1 MGHSCNV
8 PAASGSKR
16 ISWRCP
22 DCRQTWDY
30 VPNSTPTVLDAAVG
44 NRAADG
50 SELTWWGG
58 KKKRR

>member
-1 MGHSCNV
+1 MSHSCAV

-22 DCRQTWDY
+22 VCRTTWDY
-30 VPNSTPTVLDAAVG
+30 DPGVTTTILDAAVG

-50 SELTWWGG
+50 SKLTWWGG
-58 KKKRR
+58 KKKR